1 MQIPYRRLV
10 IFRYD
15 DPKGSLSTSCPV
27 FERYELG
34 QQRGLE
40 AAKPQHA
47 ALVADIATLH
57 DLNGSSTIW

>member
-1 MQIPYRRLV
+1 M
-10 IFRYD
+10 RYD
-15 DPKGSLSTSCPV
+15 DLKGSLSTSCPV

-47 ALVADIATLH
+47 ALVADIPTLH

>member
-1 MQIPYRRLV
+1 MQLPYRRLV

-15 DPKGSLSTSCPV
+15 DLMGSLPTSCPV
-27 FERYELG
+27 VERFELG

-47 ALVADIATLH
+47 ALVAGIATLH
-57 DLNGSSTIW
+57 DLNGSSTTR